1 MFLTLEDPRAK
12 IQGSRDP
19 LGVQPVWTR
28 FGRRVVTNLTT
39 VTTSV
44 RGFTTLLLGRYF
56 GEVLIEEGAAGE
68 QDALSIFLRMEQ
80 ICGYARFASG
90 DDTGRVLGVQR
101 IRKFLEEG
109 GSTVAISTD
118 PSGLILGDQ
127 KTYGLWG
134 LYTVSARVSGLLKD
148 GPVGLTPAAREFVE
162 GQYLPAIRQV
172 EGKLRK
178 LLQRGGRL
186 SIRKND
192 KLFASMMRIL
202 QPKLSRAEVNFY
214 SDYLRDARNT
224 GDHRVEADRQSRL
237 ASLLVNHADPA
248 AGTGRD
254 EVTKIARAA
263 DAVDEGLERALR
275 RILRIEA
282 LIAPMENV
290 FALLLARNGQTPKSV
305 GETLRD
311 RWGAPPPRFSEDP
324 LDPLVNE
331 ILEAAGP
338 DQVQLMRRA
347 DAALWRG
354 DYESLVRTLID
365 WNTLIMDARGGA
377 RWVRLVDDKLDVRF
391 RGFEEKLPDR
401 KGFRSLWRN
410 SYFIDALKAISH
422 QLEGKTS

>member
-1 MFLTLEDPRAK
+1 MTMEPMRCM
-12 IQGSRDP
+12 SR
-19 LGVQPVWTR
+19 R
-28 FGRRVVTNLTT
+28 IRRVLESATT
-39 VTTSV
+39 VS
-44 RGFTTLLLGRYF
+44 R
-56 GEVLIEEGAAGE
+56 
-68 QDALSIFLRMEQ
+68 
-80 ICGYARFASG
+80 ARSFRRAWS
-90 DDTGRVLGVQR
+90 RSP
-101 IRKFLEEG
+101 I
-109 GSTVAISTD
+109 
-118 PSGLILGDQ
+118 
-127 KTYGLWG
+127 
-134 LYTVSARVSGLLKD
+134 LKD

-401 KGFRSLWRN
+401 KGLR
-410 SYFIDALKAISH
+410 
-422 QLEGKTS
+422 